1 MAWDWLIRRLG
12 AMRALPGVED
22 SKVRKRRK
30 PPATEQHKEA
40 ALHLKQG
47 RESYNAKNYSGALE
61 EFRRAVDL
69 DTEYALAHYYVGL
82 AAYKLNDS
90 QTAER
95 AWLRTQELGP
105 TSDTGQKARNKLE
118 LVKRQ
123 ATNVVKELEQRV
135 RGGR

>member
-1 MAWDWLIRRLG
+1 MAWNWLIRRLG
-12 AMRALPGVED
+12 ATGALAGAED
-22 SKVRKRRK
+22 SKARKRRK
-30 PPATEQHKEA
+30 PPASEQHKEA
-40 ALHLKQG
+40 ALHLKHG
-47 RESYNAKNYSGALE
+47 RERYNAKNYSAALE
-61 EFRRAVDL
+61 EFRRAVEL

-90 QTAER
+90 QSAER
-95 AWLRTQELGP
+95 AWTRAEELGP
-105 TSDTGQKARNKLE
+105 TSDTGLKARSKLE